1 MLVATIS
8 NDNNGSCRVQP
19 HEATTWFCISSSV
32 SQTSVHCKGSNPL
45 LLPLQPP
52 VIWPVHATQA
62 SHTSDA
68 KATSSRGR
76 IFLPRV
82 PSPCSCKGKKI
93 SSAFLMA
100 LVPNL

>member
-45 LLPLQPP
+45 LLPPLQPP

-62 SHTSDA
+62 SHTSGA
-68 KATSSRGR
+68 RATSSRGITL
-76 IFLPRV
+76 IFL
-82 PSPCSCKGKKI
+82 KKNQLWI
-93 SSAFLMA
+93 LAEPKKNTA
-100 LVPNL
+100 